1 MNGLLEIVAG
11 GRGGGLLRKEA
22 QKGGRLAADSAAARD
37 DAFGERGA
45 AQRVDDGNAVE
56 ENSSARSAAVGMRPS
71 TTDARGEW
79 WSDSRFRWP

>member
-45 AQRVDDGNAVE
+45 AQRVDDGNAGRRELVR
-56 ENSSARSAAVGMRPS
+56 A
-71 TTDARGEW
+71 
-79 WSDSRFRWP
+79 FRCGGHASVDD